1 MVQYEAYIPAIPV
14 HHRRRCEQIYLPA
27 LCLGYGIAQYRK
39 STCRFFALKR
49 EVAAR
54 FIGIRGICKEADSFR
69 YLAVRPVFDGGI
81 IPTAVCLPA
90 NKLVVHAIRRCG
102 AFVEI
107 SACEVGEDAYVYRN
121 DTVAYL
127 AIALVSGVPLSKSM
141 GVLPCVTRP

>member
-121 DTVAYL
+121 DIGGISRYRLSFRRTAIEVYGSVAL
-127 AIALVSGVPLSKSM
+127 
-141 GVLPCVTRP
+141 R